1 MGQDDFKGLD
11 ARGDF
16 LKTTVLGS
24 GKLKI
29 DISNENSK
37 IIIFFLNLLSPSV
50 FIIPLTQNCT
60 MKLSSR

>member
-1 MGQDDFKGLD
+1 MGQDSFKGLD

-24 GKLKI
+24 GELKI

-37 IIIFFLNLLSPSV
+37 LIIYFLYLLSPSV
-50 FIIPLTQNCT
+50 FIIPLTQNFT